1 MTSLDHYLFL
11 NSIIHFIVER
21 EGVGWLDG
29 WMVIRTLFP
38 QKLLIIDHY
47 TIEA

>member
-29 WMVIRTLFP
+29 WMVGWLDGYT
-38 QKLLIIDHY
+38 Y
-47 TIEA
+47 TISTKTINY